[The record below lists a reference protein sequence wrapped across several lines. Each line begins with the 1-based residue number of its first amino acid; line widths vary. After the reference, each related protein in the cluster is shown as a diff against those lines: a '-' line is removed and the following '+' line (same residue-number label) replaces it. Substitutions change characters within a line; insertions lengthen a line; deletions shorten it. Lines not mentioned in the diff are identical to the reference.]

1 MTIDAHSPDPLHE
14 PFSKYLTDSCTIGED
29 YPEHGQPWFPLP
41 VRSPSQKKTRNTS
54 SDSMFPDSRDE
65 ML

>member
-1 MTIDAHSPDPLHE
+1 SLCED
-14 PFSKYLTDSCTIGED
+14 LTNSCAIGED
-29 YPEHGQPWFPLP
+29 YSEHGQPWLRLP
-41 VRSPSQKKTRNTS
+41 VRSRSQKKARDTS